1 MKKVRVGIFFVVL
14 LGLLLFVSCLFD
26 PVSWFR
32 KGKIQDRNQSFAGIQ
47 AEKENTIDVL
57 VLGDSEAY
65 TSISPLKLWKK
76 HGFTTY
82 VCGQSS
88 QKIQEAYYMLKTA
101 LKTQSPKLVILE
113 TNMFFRYEGLVKSV
127 ETSVTE
133 AAGYYIPLIKYH
145 NLWKKMADGS
155 EKAVKDYKGFIIRDA
170 VDSYEGG
177 EYMKETE
184 KRAEIPEYNRWYI
197 NAILNLCKENKI
209 DVLLY
214 SAPSPKNCN
223 MKRHNAVSD
232 CAEEKGIPYLDLN
245 KKTAELGI
253 NWKTDSLDKGDHLN
267 LSGACKVTEYLG
279 KYLKEN
285 YNLPDKREDDAYKS
299 WNDLAEKYKEK
310 ADASL
315 QKIQEKK
322 DGS

>member
-1 MKKVRVGIFFVVL
+1 MKKVRVGIFFAVL

-65 TSISPLKLWKK
+65 TSISPLKLWKN

-101 LKTQSPKLVILE
+101 LKIQSPKLVILE

-127 ETSVTE
+127 ETSLTE
-133 AAGYYIPLIKYH
+133 ASGYYIPLIKYH
-145 NLWKKMADGS
+145 NLWKKMADKS
-155 EKAVKDYKGFIIRDA
+155 DTEADDYKGFIIRDA

-177 EYMKETE
+177 EYMKDTTE
-184 KRAEIPEYNRWYI
+184 RADIPAYNRIYI
-197 NAILNLCKENKI
+197 NAILKVCKENKI

-267 LSGACKVTEYLG
+267 LSGACKVTEYLE

>member
-1 MKKVRVGIFFVVL
+1 MKKVRVGIFFAVL

-65 TSISPLKLWKK
+65 TSISPLKLWKN

-127 ETSVTE
+127 ETSLTE
-133 AAGYYIPLIKYH
+133 ASGYYIPLIKYH

-155 EKAVKDYKGFIIRDA
+155 EMAVEDYKGFIIRDA

-184 KRAEIPEYNRWYI
+184 KRR
-197 NAILNLCKENKI
+197 
-209 DVLLY
+209 
-214 SAPSPKNCN
+214 
-223 MKRHNAVSD
+223 
-232 CAEEKGIPYLDLN
+232 
-245 KKTAELGI
+245 
-253 NWKTDSLDKGDHLN
+253 
-267 LSGACKVTEYLG
+267 
-279 KYLKEN
+279 KYLN
-285 YNLPDKREDDAYKS
+285 
-299 WNDLAEKYKEK
+299 
-310 ADASL
+310 
-315 QKIQEKK
+315 IT
-322 DGS
+322 DGISMPF